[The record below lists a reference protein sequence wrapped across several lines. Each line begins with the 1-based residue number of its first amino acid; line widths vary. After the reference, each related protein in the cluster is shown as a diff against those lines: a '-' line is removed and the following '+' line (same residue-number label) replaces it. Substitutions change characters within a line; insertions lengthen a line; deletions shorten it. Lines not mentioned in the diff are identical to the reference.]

1 MMISNWY
8 KYKPK
13 VKRIIY
19 QNAKDG
25 YSVIKCKAKNW

>member
-1 MMISNWY
+1 MMISDWY
-8 KYKPK
+8 KYEPK

-19 QNAKDG
+19 QNAEHG